1 MTHLIDQTPSYL
13 LIIAALNLALA
24 AYIFFR
30 NRQATMNRSFA
41 FFASSLSLWTAAL
54 AFGLLYPAY
63 YIPTL
68 QLAFATGSLS
78 AMGVVMFV
86 EALPVPYISQTHR
99 SLWVFGFGAIV
110 LSILFKRSTGHF
122 ILCSRCI
129 LWLVLYTSHEYFGR
143 SIGPRQVSV
152 RSKSDTYFSRS

>member
-86 EALPVPYISQTHR
+86 EALPVPYS
-99 SLWVFGFGAIV
+99 
-110 LSILFKRSTGHF
+110 STGHF